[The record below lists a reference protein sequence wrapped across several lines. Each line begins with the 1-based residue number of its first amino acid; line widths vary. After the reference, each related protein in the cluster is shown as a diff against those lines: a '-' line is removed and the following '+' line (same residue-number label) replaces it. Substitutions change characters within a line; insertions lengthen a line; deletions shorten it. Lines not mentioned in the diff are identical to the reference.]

1 MQLMLSKLSQNQSN
15 QPASADDLKA
25 FLNWLAGNDMPSVDT
40 YGWLLRCEQ
49 WVKSHVE
56 KDKTTE
62 LIARTKR
69 LIGELNASERSSQ
82 RNI

>member
-1 MQLMLSKLSQNQSN
+1 MQPMLSKLTQNQSN

-25 FLNWLAGNDMPSVDT
+25 FLDWLAGNDMPSVDT

-56 KDKTTE
+56 KDKTAE

-69 LIGELNASERSSQ
+69 LIGELNASERSS
-82 RNI
+82 

>member
-1 MQLMLSKLSQNQSN
+1 MMTTATEK
-15 QPASADDLKA
+15 DLRL
-25 FLNWLAGNDMPSVDT
+25 FVNWLAGHGMPTVDT
-40 YGWLLRCEQ
+40 YGWLVRCEE

-69 LIGELNASERSSQ
+69 LIGELNASERS
-82 RNI
+82 NK

>member
-1 MQLMLSKLSQNQSN
+1 MQLMLSNHTQNQSN
-15 QPASADDLKA
+15 QSASADDLKA

>member
-1 MQLMLSKLSQNQSN
+1 MHSKPTLNKNN

-49 WVKSHVE
+49 WVKQQLSE
-56 KDKTTE
+56 E
-62 LIARTKR
+62 GI
-69 LIGELNASERSSQ
+69 LNASQ
-82 RNI
+82 RNNKGNIQI

>member
-1 MQLMLSKLSQNQSN
+1 MQPMLSKISQNQSK
-15 QPASADDLKA
+15 QTATPDDLKA
-25 FLNWLAGNDMPSVDT
+25 FLGWLAGNDMPSVDT
-40 YGWLLRCEQ
+40 YGWLLRCEE

-69 LIGELNASERSSQ
+69 LIGELNESKRSNS
-82 RNI
+82 NTV

>member
-1 MQLMLSKLSQNQSN
+1 MLSKLSQNQSN

>member
-1 MQLMLSKLSQNQSN
+1 MLSKLSQNQSN

-69 LIGELNASERSSQ
+69 LIGELNASERSNKGS
-82 RNI
+82 I

>member
-1 MQLMLSKLSQNQSN
+1 MHSKPTLNRNN

-56 KDKTTE
+56 KDKTAE

-69 LIGELNASERSSQ
+69 LIGELNASERSS
-82 RNI
+82 

>member
-56 KDKTTE
+56 KDKTAE

-69 LIGELNASERSSQ
+69 LIGELNASERSS
-82 RNI
+82 

>member
-1 MQLMLSKLSQNQSN
+1 MLSNHTQNQSN

-69 LIGELNASERSSQ
+69 LIGELNASERSS
-82 RNI
+82 

>member
-1 MQLMLSKLSQNQSN
+1 MQSMLSNHTQNQSN
-15 QPASADDLKA
+15 QPASADDIKA

-56 KDKTTE
+56 KDKTAE

-69 LIGELNASERSSQ
+69 LIGELNASERSS
-82 RNI
+82 

>member
-1 MQLMLSKLSQNQSN
+1 MQSMLSNHTQNQSN
-15 QPASADDLKA
+15 QSASTDDLKA

-56 KDKTTE
+56 KNKTAE

-69 LIGELNASERSSQ
+69 LIGELNASERSS
-82 RNI
+82 

>member
-1 MQLMLSKLSQNQSN
+1 MHTATQE
-15 QPASADDLKA
+15 DLRL
-25 FLNWLAGNDMPSVDT
+25 FVNWLAGNDMPSVDT

-69 LIGELNASERSSQ
+69 LIGELNASERS
-82 RNI
+82 N

>member
-15 QPASADDLKA
+15 QPASADDLRA

-49 WVKSHVE
+49 WVKQQLSE
-56 KDKTTE
+56 E
-62 LIARTKR
+62 GI
-69 LIGELNASERSSQ
+69 LNASQ
-82 RNI
+82 GNNKGNIQI